1 MNKILIIDDDNLIV
15 NNMAE
20 FLKENGYT
28 VSTTTDSISAFW
40 IYSEFL
46 PNLVICD
53 IHMPQMD
60 GFELLKRIRT
70 IKPDQKFVMVTG
82 AFLDQTGFN
91 ILREYNVPQIIKPP
105 DFKEELLKVVENML
119 IKDF

>member
-1 MNKILIIDDDNLIV
+1 MNKILIIDDDNLIA
-15 NNMAE
+15 NCMAE
-20 FLKENGYT
+20 FLIENGYSVT
-28 VSTTTDSISAFW
+28 TSTDPISAFW

-53 IHMPQMD
+53 INMPLMD
-60 GFELLKRIRT
+60 GFEVLKRIRT
-70 IKPDQKFVMVTG
+70 FKPNQKFVMVTG

-91 ILREYNVPQIIKPP
+91 ILKEFNVPQIIKPP